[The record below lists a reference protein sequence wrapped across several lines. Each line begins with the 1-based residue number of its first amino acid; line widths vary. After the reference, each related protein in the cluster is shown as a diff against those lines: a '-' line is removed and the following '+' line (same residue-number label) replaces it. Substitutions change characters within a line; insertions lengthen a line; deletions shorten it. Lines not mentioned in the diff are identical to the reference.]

1 MRGKICLDIF
11 VTSLAIVI
19 SGHRLIVAS
28 RFWPK
33 NVALCLV
40 AAAGV
45 CGGEE
50 MVFGQGV
57 SPTFVLIVRPAFHT
71 LRYHF

>member
-1 MRGKICLDIF
+1 MRGKICLDTF
-11 VTSLAIVI
+11 VSSLAIVI
-19 SGHRLIVAS
+19 GSHRLIVAS

-40 AAAGV
+40 AAGV

-57 SPTFVLIVRPAFHT
+57 SPPFVLIVRPAFHT